1 MLVIFLNALINN
13 FIMIRCV
20 LSERERDDV
29 AICGALDDA
38 IVVRDGT

>member
-20 LSERERDDV
+20 LSERDDV
-29 AICGALDDA
+29 VICGALDDG
-38 IVVRDGT
+38 IGVMDDN

>member
-20 LSERERDDV
+20 LSERDDV